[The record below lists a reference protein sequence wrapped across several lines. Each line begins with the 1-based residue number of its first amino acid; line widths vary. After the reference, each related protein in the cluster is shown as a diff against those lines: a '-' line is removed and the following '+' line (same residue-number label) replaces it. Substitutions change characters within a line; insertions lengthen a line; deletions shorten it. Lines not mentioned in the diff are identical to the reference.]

1 MICYYPLPYPLQASQ
16 VFEQLRSL
24 GQPVILDSCHPDS
37 AYGRYDLIAAA
48 PAKSLRLTTQGL
60 EIREGNSAWQ
70 SSTVE
75 VFSLLKHW
83 LAELGDLRDQPA
95 PFNGGLIGYFS
106 YDLNRYLEQLPSKAE
121 ADITLAQM
129 ALGLYLH
136 AVVIDHQQSKSW
148 LMVHPLADK
157 AMTESFLSRLTTS
170 SISDVKT
177 PPLPFRLLEPFSSNM
192 SATDYRHALE
202 RIHAY
207 IQAGD
212 CYQINLAQRFS
223 APYQGDTWQAWK
235 DLRQVAPTPFAA
247 YLELD
252 RGALLSLSPE
262 RFLSCDNNG
271 QVETRPI
278 KGTRPR
284 GATAEEDVRLATE
297 LINSD
302 KDRAENVMI
311 VDLLRNDLSKVC
323 QPGSVEV
330 PELFA
335 LESYPNVHHL
345 VSSVTG
351 RLEDRFSPLDLLRE
365 CFPGGSITGAP
376 KIRAMEIIDELE
388 PHRRSAYCGS
398 IAYISACG
406 RMDSS
411 ITIRTLV
418 CSENRMY
425 CWAGGGI
432 VADSDIDAEYAE
444 TFSKVNNLLKALQST
459 CKPN

>member
-1 MICYYPLPYPLQASQ
+1 MINHYPLPYPLSASQ

-24 GQPVILDSCHPDS
+24 GQAVILDSCYPDS
-37 AYGRYDLIAAA
+37 RFGRFDLISAA
-48 PAKSLRLTTQGL
+48 PAKTLRLTVKGL
-60 EIREGNSAWQ
+60 EVRDRGSSWQPDTREA
-70 SSTVE
+70 
-75 VFSLLKHW
+75 FSLLKRW
-83 LAELGDLRDQPA
+83 VAELGNLRDQPA

-106 YDLNRYLEQLPSKAE
+106 YDLNRFLEQLPSQAE
-121 ADITLAQM
+121 ADIDLPD
-129 ALGLYLH
+129 LSVGLYLQ
-136 AVVIDHQQSKSW
+136 AVIIDHQQGKSW
-148 LMVHPLADK
+148 LMVHALADE
-157 AMTESFLSRLTTS
+157 AVTEAFLSRLT
-170 SISDVKT
+170 KT
-177 PPLPFRLLEPFSSNM
+177 DTPKDTTPFRLVEPFSSNM
-192 SATDYRHALE
+192 SAADYRYALE

-212 CYQINLAQRFS
+212 CYQINLAQRFT
-223 APYQGDTWQAWK
+223 APCQGDPWQAWK
-235 DLRQVAPTPFAA
+235 SLRQVAPTPFAA
-247 YLELD
+247 YLDLD
-252 RGALLSLSPE
+252 QSALLSLSPE
-262 RFLSCDNNG
+262 RFLSCDNDG
-271 QVETRPI
+271 GVETRPI

-284 GATAEEDVRLATE
+284 GGTQDEDARLAAE

-323 QPGSVEV
+323 QPHSVEV

-351 RLEDRFSPLDLLRE
+351 QLEDEFTPLDLLRE

-398 IAYISACG
+398 IAYFSACG

-418 CSENRMY
+418 CSANRIH

-432 VADSDIDAEYAE
+432 VADSDIDSEYAE
-444 TFSKVNNLLKALQST
+444 TFSKVNNLLKTLQNT
-459 CKPN
+459 LTL

>member
-1 MICYYPLPYPLQASQ
+1 MISYYPLPYPLKASQ

-24 GQPVILDSCHPDS
+24 GQAVILDSCHPDS
-37 AYGRYDLIAAA
+37 RYGRFDLITAA
-48 PAKSLRLTTQGL
+48 PSKTLQLTTQGL
-60 EIREGNSAWQ
+60 EIREGESSWQ
-70 SSTVE
+70 PSTE
-75 VFSLLKHW
+75 EAFSLLKRW
-83 LAELGDLRDQPA
+83 VAELGDLKDQPA
-95 PFNGGLIGYFS
+95 PFNGGLIGYFG
-106 YDLNRYLEQLPSKAE
+106 YDLNRHLEQLPSQAK
-121 ADITLAQM
+121 ADIDLPD
-129 ALGLYLH
+129 LVVGLYLQ
-136 AVVIDHQQSKSW
+136 AVVIDHQQGKSW
-148 LMVHPLADK
+148 LMVHVLADE
-157 AMTESFLSRLTTS
+157 AVTETFLSRLA
-170 SISDVKT
+170 ISPADVVSADT
-177 PPLPFRLLEPFSSNM
+177 DPFRLTEAFSSNM

-212 CYQINLAQRFS
+212 CYQINLAQRFT
-223 APYQGDTWQAWK
+223 APCQGDPWQAWK
-235 DLRQVAPTPFAA
+235 SLRQVAPTPFAA
-247 YLELD
+247 YLDLD
-252 RGALLSLSPE
+252 QGALLSLSPE

-271 QVETRPI
+271 RVETRPI

-284 GATAEEDVRLATE
+284 GTNSLEDAQLAAE

-351 RLEDRFSPLDLLRE
+351 QLENGFTPLDLLRE

-398 IAYISACG
+398 IAYLSACG

-418 CSENRMY
+418 CSANKIH

-444 TFSKVNNLLKALQST
+444 TFSKVNNLLNALQNIH
-459 CKPN
+459 KY

>member
-1 MICYYPLPYPLQASQ
+1 MISYYPLPYPLCASQ

-24 GQPVILDSCHPDS
+24 GQAILLDSCHPDS
-37 AYGRYDLIAAA
+37 HYGRFDLITAA
-48 PAKSLRLTTQGL
+48 PIKTLRLTPQGL
-60 EIREGNSAWQ
+60 EVREGESSWQ
-70 SSTVE
+70 PSKDE
-75 VFSLLKHW
+75 AFSLLKCW
-83 LAELGDLRDQPA
+83 LAELGDLRDQAA
-95 PFNGGLIGYFS
+95 PFNAGLIGYFS
-106 YDLNRYLEQLPSKAE
+106 YDLNRHLEQLPSQAE
-121 ADITLAQM
+121 ADIELPDLM
-129 ALGLYLH
+129 VGLYLQ
-136 AVVIDHQQSKSW
+136 AVIIDHQQGKSW
-148 LMVHPLADK
+148 LIAHTLADE
-157 AMTESFLSRLTTS
+157 AATEAFLSRLA
-170 SISDVKT
+170 IIPAADVSADTDSFKLT
-177 PPLPFRLLEPFSSNM
+177 EPFSSNM

-212 CYQINLAQRFS
+212 CYQINLAQRFT
-223 APYQGDTWQAWK
+223 AACQGDPWQAWK
-235 DLRQVAPTPFAA
+235 SLRQIAPTPFSA
-247 YLELD
+247 YLDLD
-252 RGALLSLSPE
+252 QGALLSLSPE

-284 GATAEEDVRLATE
+284 GTNRDEDAQLAAELV
-297 LINSD
+297 NSD

-323 QPGSVEV
+323 MPGSVEV

-345 VSSVTG
+345 VSSITG
-351 RLEDRFSPLDLLRE
+351 QLENGFTPLDLLRE

-418 CSENRMY
+418 CSANQIH

-444 TFSKVNNLLKALQST
+444 TFSKVNNLLKTLQAT
-459 CKPN
+459 YKP

>member
-1 MICYYPLPYPLQASQ
+1 MPHL
-16 VFEQLRSL
+16 
-24 GQPVILDSCHPDS
+24 VI
-37 AYGRYDLIAAA
+37 
-48 PAKSLRLTTQGL
+48 
-60 EIREGNSAWQ
+60 
-70 SSTVE
+70 
-75 VFSLLKHW
+75 
-83 LAELGDLRDQPA
+83 
-95 PFNGGLIGYFS
+95 
-106 YDLNRYLEQLPSKAE
+106 
-121 ADITLAQM
+121 
-129 ALGLYLH
+129 GLYLQ
-136 AVVIDHQQSKSW
+136 AVIIDHHKKKSW
-148 LMVHPLADK
+148 LVVHALAD
-157 AMTESFLSRLTTS
+157 TTITQNFLSRLTSEVSSVSQTDTS
-170 SISDVKT
+170 
-177 PPLPFRLLEPFSSNM
+177 PFSLLEPFTSNM
-192 SATDYRHALE
+192 SARDYRHALE

-212 CYQINLAQRFS
+212 CYQINLAQRFT
-223 APYQGDTWQAWK
+223 APCQGDPWQAWK
-235 DLRQVAPTPFAA
+235 SLRQVAPTPFAA
-247 YLELD
+247 YLDLD
-252 RGALLSLSPE
+252 QGALLSLSPE

-284 GATAEEDVRLATE
+284 GTTNDEDAQLATE

-302 KDRAENVMI
+302 KDRSENVMI

-330 PELFA
+330 PELFT

-351 RLEDRFSPLDLLRE
+351 RLEGDFSALDLLRE

-418 CSENRMY
+418 CSKNHIH

-444 TFSKVNNLLKALQST
+444 TFSKVNNLLKTLQT
-459 CKPN
+459 T

>member
-1 MICYYPLPYPLQASQ
+1 MISHYPLPYSLKASQ

-24 GQPVILDSCHPDS
+24 GQAVILDSCHPDS
-37 AYGRYDLIAAA
+37 RYGRFDLITAA
-48 PAKSLRLTTQGL
+48 PSKTLQLTTQGL
-60 EIREGNSAWQ
+60 EIREGESSWQ
-70 SSTVE
+70 SSTE
-75 VFSLLKHW
+75 EAFSLLKHW
-83 LAELGDLRDQPA
+83 VAELGDLKDQPA

-106 YDLNRYLEQLPSKAE
+106 YDLNRHLELLPSEAV
-121 ADITLAQM
+121 ADIDLPHM
-129 ALGLYLH
+129 VIGLYLQ
-136 AVVIDHQQSKSW
+136 AVIIDHQQGKSW
-148 LMVHPLADK
+148 LMVHNLADE
-157 AMTESFLSRLTTS
+157 AITEAFLSRLATDAP
-170 SISDVKT
+170 SIIKADTV
-177 PPLPFRLLEPFSSNM
+177 PFCLVEPFSSNM
-192 SATDYRHALE
+192 NAADYRHALE

-223 APYQGDTWQAWK
+223 ASCQGDPWQAWK
-235 DLRQVAPTPFAA
+235 SLRQVAPTPFAA
-247 YLELD
+247 YLDLD
-252 RGALLSLSPE
+252 QGALLSLSPE
-262 RFLSCDNNG
+262 RFLSCDNTG

-284 GATAEEDVRLATE
+284 GANSDDDARLAAE

-323 QPGSVEV
+323 QPGSVDV

-351 RLEDRFSPLDLLRE
+351 QLEDGFTPLDLLRE

-376 KIRAMEIIDELE
+376 KIRAMEIIEELE

-418 CSENRMY
+418 CRANQIH

-432 VADSDIDAEYAE
+432 VADSNIDAEYAE
-444 TFSKVNNLLKALQST
+444 TFSKVNNLLKTLEKT
-459 CKPN
+459 HKY